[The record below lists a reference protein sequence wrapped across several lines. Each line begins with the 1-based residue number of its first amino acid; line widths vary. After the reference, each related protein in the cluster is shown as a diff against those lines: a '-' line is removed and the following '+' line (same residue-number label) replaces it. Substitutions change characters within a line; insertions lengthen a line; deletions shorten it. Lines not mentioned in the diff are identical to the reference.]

1 MQQYKTDEK
10 ERNASTINCK
20 VTDLSF
26 TRAVIRK
33 QDGRTDLTRNA
44 GKFHATRAFP
54 TRVAPSHHRTT
65 GRSPSTKQK
74 QQIFC
79 RKKKSLFA
87 SNSSYSRIPDI
98 FSYALSVAKRRGMK
112 HYSTCP
118 TIQKYVGLASL
129 IKSFQNFL
137 RNSRIIGTSKG
148 DVTLARCLKGE
159 Q

>member
-10 ERNASTINCK
+10 ERNASTINNK

-44 GKFHATRAFP
+44 GKFHATRAFA
-54 TRVAPSHHRTT
+54 TRVAPSHHRTE
-65 GRSPSTKQK
+65 SINKTKTANILQ
-74 QQIFC
+74 
-79 RKKKSLFA
+79 KKKSLFA